1 MNKMENYKEILAE
14 WDSNIEKYPKFKIK
28 EAKKIYTKISEC
40 IDEDIKK
47 QLRNDLITNT
57 LYVVLNFVKVSGLIY
72 LNSCLYDMSDII
84 SVCIEIWISK
94 IDSGILLNINSFK
107 EMFDSDFYNKLSE
120 GLNITK
126 YSISEN
132 TIFDIYSFMD
142 LLFDYIKLKE
152 KDCDFNY
159 YDLIEYMKNNWRYQ
173 ILFDRISYYSNHTKF
188 IELFDAIIDSFELSD
203 EDLNISK
210 TRLEKIKYIIINNGL
225 EYLRTNI
232 DRVDCSDTSD
242 LVIQEYCRKKIYKI
256 VFESDI
262 LNEIQKD
269 ILKKRYCFYDGNRW
283 TLEEIAKYH
292 GVTKERIRQREVK
305 SLRILRNTSFLRKYK
320 DLI

>member
-1 MNKMENYKEILAE
+1 MGNYKDILAE
-14 WDSNIEKYPKFKIK
+14 WDSSIEKYPKFKIK
-28 EAKKIYTKISEC
+28 EAKKTYTELFEC
-40 IDEDIKK
+40 NDEKIKK

-57 LYVVLNFVKVSGLIY
+57 LYVVLNFVKTSGLIY
-72 LNSCLYDMSDII
+72 LNSCSYDMSDII
-84 SVCIEIWISK
+84 SVCLEIWISK
-94 IDSGILLNINSFK
+94 IDSGALLNIDSFK

-132 TIFDIYSFMD
+132 SIFDINTFMN

-152 KDCDFNY
+152 KNCTFNY
-159 YDLIEYMKNNWRYQ
+159 NDLIEYMKNNRRYQ
-173 ILFDRISYYSNHTKF
+173 TILNRIYYYDDHTNF

-232 DRVDCSDTSD
+232 DRVVCSNTSD
-242 LVIQEYCRKKIYKI
+242 LLIQEYCRKKFYEI
-256 VFESDI
+256 VFESDR
-262 LNEIQKD
+262 LNEVQKD
-269 ILKKRYCFYDGNRW
+269 ILKKRYGFYDGNRW
-283 TLEEIAKYH
+283 TLEEVAKSH
-292 GVTKERIRQREVK
+292 GVTRERIRQREAK
-305 SLRILRNTSFLRKYK
+305 ILRLLRYPSFSQKYK